1 MSIIAPIVKDN
12 LYEEVFCLKSM
23 SILHVDL
30 GNVEVKEGESYF
42 SYIGEYLEDYLDELS
57 TDNKLL
63 IKVGA
68 HLWPFNKRN
77 FGTLRE
83 LRERKLN
90 DLGL

>member
-1 MSIIAPIVKDN
+1 MSLFAPVVKDG
-12 LYEEVFCLKSM
+12 LYEEVICLKNR
-23 SILHVDL
+23 SITHVDL
-30 GNVEVKEGESYF
+30 GNVEVKEGESYQ
-42 SYIGEYLEDYLDELS
+42 SYIGEYLDEWS
-57 TDNKLL
+57 PQNGFL

-68 HLWPFNKRN
+68 FLWPFDKKH